1 MPRVFLPFLSL
12 SHVSLGFPFCRTGF
26 ITIVSAPGE
35 SGRLKQTN
43 PSFFI
48 FFSRAF
54 PSRSSSFISLEV
66 TPFRGAH
73 LPIRLYPGCDN
84 IPLVKL
90 DVYFP
95 FFSLLFCFLC
105 LCHMAFHLKKRLCQ
119 CAPVIPTSPF
129 FSFFFFFSFHFPR
142 ISPRS
147 SLPFSSLWME
157 TGTSKGYVKSKPPS
171 ICFFFFLFG
180 TGEGHQAFIKTWFV
194 TCIPSHV
201 ELFFSLFPCC
211 LFCLVLLMVA
221 ALSYGICLFDR
232 SKVLYFR

>member
-119 CAPVIPTSPF
+119 CAPVIPTST
-129 FSFFFFFSFHFPR
+129 FFFFFFLFFFPFPSHITQVFTSFFFTLDGNGDKQR
-142 ISPRS
+142 ICKKQTTFN
-147 SLPFSSLWME
+147 L
-157 TGTSKGYVKSKPPS
+157 
-171 ICFFFFLFG
+171 FFFFLFG